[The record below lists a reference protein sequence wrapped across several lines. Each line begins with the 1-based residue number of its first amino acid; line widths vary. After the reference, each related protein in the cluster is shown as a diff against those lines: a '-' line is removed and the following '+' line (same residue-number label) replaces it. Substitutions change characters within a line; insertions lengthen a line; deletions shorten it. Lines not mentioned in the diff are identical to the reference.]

1 VTASRNQTSL
11 ENIVNSTQIKNILTP
26 LFGIL
31 ATFLATKLNF
41 LGMDQATWNTLVSSI
56 GFGIVSIILGFFNK
70 TTNLMDT
77 VGSQPGTTVVTTP
90 ANAAALPAN
99 PDVIATTPQISVAVN
114 AAK

>member
-1 VTASRNQTSL
+1 M
-11 ENIVNSTQIKNILTP
+11 NSIQLKNILTP

-56 GFGIVSIILGFFNK
+56 GFGVVSIILGFFGK
-70 TTNLMDT
+70 TTSLMDT
-77 VGSQPGTTVVTTP
+77 VGSQPGTTVVTTKE
-90 ANAAALPAN
+90 NAAAIPN
-99 PDVIATTPQISVAVN
+99 PDVIAATPQIVNAVN

>member
-1 VTASRNQTSL
+1 M
-11 ENIVNSTQIKNILTP
+11 NSTQIKTILTP

-41 LGMDQATWNTLVSSI
+41 LGVDQATWNTIVSSI

-70 TTNLMDT
+70 TTSLMDT

-90 ANAAALPAN
+90 ENAAAVPN
-99 PDVIATTPQISVAVN
+99 PDVIAATPQIVTAVN
-114 AAK
+114 NAK

>member
-1 VTASRNQTSL
+1 M
-11 ENIVNSTQIKNILTP
+11 NSTQIKNILTP

-56 GFGIVSIILGFFNK
+56 GFGVVSIILGFFNK

-77 VGSQPGTTVVTTP
+77 VGKQDGTTVVTTP
-90 ANAAALPAN
+90 ANAAALPDN
-99 PDVIATTPQISVAVN
+99 KDVIAATPQIVN
-114 AAK
+114 AVRAAQ